1 MAGKALFFE
10 DRSDVF
16 GKIHLRSADEAA
28 EEECYERKLDR
39 FHDNLLVSN
48 NKEKSQAGKEA
59 FWKRSLFCLMG
70 DLDAL

>member
-1 MAGKALFFE
+1 
-10 DRSDVF
+10 
-16 GKIHLRSADEAA
+16 
-28 EEECYERKLDR
+28 LDR